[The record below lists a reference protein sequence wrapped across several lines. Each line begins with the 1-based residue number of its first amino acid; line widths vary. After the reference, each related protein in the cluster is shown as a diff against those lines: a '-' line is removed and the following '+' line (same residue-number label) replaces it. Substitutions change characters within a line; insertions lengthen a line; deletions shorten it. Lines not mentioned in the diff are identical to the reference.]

1 VWICGSHFRQLKIQ
15 AHPGEKFKMTGPST
29 KLLDPKKTP
38 SKNARNRVRPSKAV
52 EIVVVIAW
60 LKNRHCYL
68 EA

>member
-1 VWICGSHFRQLKIQ
+1 
-15 AHPGEKFKMTGPST
+15 MTGPST